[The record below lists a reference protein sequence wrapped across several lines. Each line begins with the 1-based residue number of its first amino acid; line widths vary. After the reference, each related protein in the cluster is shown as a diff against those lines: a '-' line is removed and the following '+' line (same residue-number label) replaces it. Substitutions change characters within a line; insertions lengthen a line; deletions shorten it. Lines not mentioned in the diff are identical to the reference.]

1 MKNLSF
7 CMLLVCLLAPLAAAQ
22 DRPSSTSEQ
31 NVVLDV
37 RVIDLDVLTTE
48 EMDKVSRDKA
58 KLEQMIAQGKA
69 KVVVGTQLQSAMNQ
83 PNNVRIGQ
91 RVPVQTRNVT
101 ATESVPQ
108 IQYENTGFTFSFTPR
123 ILSNSLVEIKFNLE
137 ISVLVTDTGRFTPT
151 FVQRTL
157 NGVANLKSGET
168 TMLFG
173 LAQGEGLMPSAAPQT
188 DKSSSNSSRGNF
200 CVLLRARIL

>member
-7 CMLLVCLLAPLAAAQ
+7 CPLLVCLLVSLATAQ
-22 DRPSSTSEQ
+22 DRPSSSTEQ

-48 EMDKVSRDKA
+48 EMDRVSRDKA

-69 KVVVGTQLQSAMNQ
+69 KVVVGTQLQTAANQ
-83 PNNVRIGQ
+83 PNTVRIGQ
-91 RVPVQTRNVT
+91 RVPVQTRNLT
-101 ATESVPQ
+101 TTESVPQ
-108 IQYENTGFTFSFTPR
+108 IQYENTGFTFTFTPR
-123 ILSNSLVEIKFNLE
+123 ILSNDFVEIKFNLE
-137 ISVLVTDTGRFTPT
+137 ITALDVNTGRFTPT

-157 NGVANLKSGET
+157 NGGAKLKPGET

-173 LAQGEGLMPSAAPQT
+173 LAQSEGLMPNTTPQT
-188 DKSSSNSSRGNF
+188 DKSNSNSSRGNF